1 MNRELLTLVAVLL
14 VPLPL
19 QADEAPPVGRGSH
32 VRVTATS
39 VAKRLEGYVESIDN
53 TTLTLR
59 SDNRA
64 MIALPLSTVTHLEVA
79 VGRRGHVRT
88 GALIGAGFGVLSIAV
103 LCQGEDC
110 FQSSGDYGTAVLV
123 TATTAAFGALIG
135 TLIKSDKWIVI
146 PTRPPSARL
155 GPGSEPRHAA
165 GIAIAF
171 SF

>member
-1 MNRELLTLVAVLL
+1 MNRELLALVAVLL

-19 QADEAPPVGRGSH
+19 QADEAPPVGPGSH
-32 VRVTATS
+32 IRISATS
-39 VAKRLEGYVESIDN
+39 VPKGVEGHVESIDN

-59 SDNRA
+59 SDNRST
-64 MIALPLSTVTHLEVA
+64 IAIPLSTVTNLEVA
-79 VGRRGHVRT
+79 VGRRGHAKT
-88 GALIGAGFGVLSIAV
+88 GALIGAGFGVLSLAV
-103 LCQGEDC
+103 LCRGEDC
-110 FQSSGDYGTAVLV
+110 FQSSGDFAAAVAV
-123 TATTAAFGALIG
+123 TATTAAVGALIG

-155 GPGSEPRHAA
+155 GPGSEPRRAA